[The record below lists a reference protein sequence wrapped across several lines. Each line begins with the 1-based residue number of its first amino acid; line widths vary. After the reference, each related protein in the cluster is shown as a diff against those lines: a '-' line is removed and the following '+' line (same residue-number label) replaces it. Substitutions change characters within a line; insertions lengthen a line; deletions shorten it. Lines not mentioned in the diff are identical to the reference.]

1 MFAGAAV
8 FQHQTRALTSAISE
22 GSALA
27 QQNIPQRGVYAIQCI
42 DGRTYVGSS
51 FDVET
56 RWRKHREALRRGA
69 NNNRPIQK
77 AWDQLGQGA
86 FRFSVLEVVPD
97 GDLYA
102 AEQRWMDHYRERCSL
117 FNVAP
122 TAGSNAGLKAQ
133 ASTRAKMSASRVG
146 KRAGQATL
154 AKLSAAKA
162 GDLHPCAKVSSA
174 DIPVIRRLAAEG
186 VVQTEIAKRF
196 GVSRSMVSMIASRK
210 RWAHL

>member
-1 MFAGAAV
+1 M
-8 FQHQTRALTSAISE
+8 
-22 GSALA
+22 A
-27 QQNIPQRGVYAIQCI
+27 QNKIPQRGVYAIQCV

-56 RWRKHREALRRGA
+56 RCRKHREALRRGT
-69 NNNRPIQK
+69 NRNRPIQK
-77 AWDQLGQGA
+77 AWDQLGEAA

-102 AEQRWMDHYRERCSL
+102 AEQRWMDHYRERCSV

-162 GDLHPCAKVSSA
+162 GDQHPCAKVSGS

-186 VVQTEIAKRF
+186 VVQAVIAEKY
-196 GVSRSMVSMIASRK
+196 GISRTMVSLIANRK
-210 RWAHL
+210 RWTHL